1 MTTNTHPLRAHT
13 FSVGVAA
20 LALAMLTGAWL
31 QGRGL
36 RAELFPDVPANH
48 PYAASIQ
55 FMRDRGIIQGY
66 PDGTF
71 RPDAL
76 VSRAEMIKIVIGPR
90 ADSAE
95 RDRCAAEPSFTP
107 LFADVLDPQAVWY
120 GPYLCVAFRDAIISG
135 YPDNTFRPAKS
146 ISIEETAKI
155 VSRAYAITPGVDAPT
170 EPWYAGYMQAL
181 RSRNLIPDTVYLT
194 GQLVTRGELAE
205 MLARVIRLQGS
216 ATGTPAE
223 GIRLSDP
230 NDINP
235 ITIGDLHPSAGDD
248 PFGGSPSITGNGP
261 ITIGQPNN
269 PGSTAGQGDPGGVS
283 IGNSNGITGNPGSI
297 TLTPIEGAPKP
308 AIKKKVPAGYPS
320 SYKELKF
327 EEVYDRKQ
335 DFLRANGTNF
345 FPYFDIYGFVTGI
358 TTNEGGFQPDIT
370 GNGVRFSE
378 DVINTWD
385 DFIRRNK
392 DFFGVDN
399 PEAFHLEEGQ
409 GTNRASFT
417 FQGPALP
424 GVVNSVNLNGFFV
437 NGDERGAKA
446 SLSGHLWPGAK
457 VPTEAIITEEDLRK
471 KLIDKKVKVT
481 HTFNYTSTELE
492 GRQERI
498 VAEQFPTWGLGWK
511 PCQPPAECPL
521 PDKQEFE
528 YQIVEEDLSG
538 FTVFPLAITREGQTK
553 LEFRLVYRVNVLR
566 REDDNVRFA
575 FSLLYDA
582 LTGEDLKPR
591 VICKPE
597 KKEKPL
603 MTGVDP
609 AKTNSPEADPDQELP
624 ENYPPV
630 FAKRFE
636 QFEIE
641 DFIAERNENL
651 FVSGLFVDTIAG
663 LLSFI
668 GIPDDRLVG
677 QPDPI
682 NSIYPLD
689 AINWLSFNDGEV
701 KQWKDFL
708 QYHAEVFGIE
718 GTVKLT
724 RQKVCGAPD
733 ILVVE
738 QEFPDRY
745 NFFRTHQE
753 AKKDR
758 EFWPTVGPLMT
769 LSKND
774 LGGGQLQVV
783 ISGHHFPDAEL
794 PKAPVLTREDIES
807 LFVDQFELNGEPLR
821 RENLMI
827 LLGPAFLDKLR
838 LVYWVGLYNPNADFN
853 GQRYTDSR
861 WIRAIDAMTG
871 EEVQRRD

>member
-1 MTTNTHPLRAHT
+1 MTTNTHPLRHQVLL
-13 FSVGVAA
+13 VGVAT
-20 LALAMLTGAWL
+20 LTLAMIAGAWL

-48 PYAASIQ
+48 PYASSIQ
-55 FMRDRGIIQGY
+55 FMRDRSIIQGY

-95 RDRCAAEPSFTP
+95 RNRCATEPFFTP
-107 LFADVLDPQAVWY
+107 LFADVLDPQVVWY
-120 GPYLCVAFRDAIISG
+120 GPYLCVAFRDTIISG

-155 VSRAYAITPGVDAPT
+155 VSRAYAIIPAVDAPT
-170 EPWYAGYMQAL
+170 EPWYAGYMEAL
-181 RSRNLIPDTVYLT
+181 RSRNVIPDTLYLT

-216 ATGTPAE
+216 AAGTPVN
-223 GIRLSDP
+223 GIRLGAGD
-230 NDINP
+230 DINP
-235 ITIGDLHPSAGDD
+235 ITVGDLHPSAGD
-248 PFGGSPSITGNGP
+248 GP
-261 ITIGQPNN
+261 IT
-269 PGSTAGQGDPGGVS
+269 T
-283 IGNSNGITGNPGSI
+283 GITGNPGSI
-297 TLTPIEGAPKP
+297 TLTPIDGAVKP
-308 AIKKKVPAGYPS
+308 AIKKKVPAWYPV

-335 DFLRANGTNF
+335 DFLRENGTNF
-345 FPYFDIYGFVTGI
+345 FPYFDIYGFVAGI
-358 TTNEGGFQPDIT
+358 TTDEGGFQPDIT
-370 GNGVRFSE
+370 GNGVRYNE

-399 PEAFHLEEGQ
+399 PEAFHLEETQ
-409 GTNRASFT
+409 GTNRASFS
-417 FQGPALP
+417 FQGPAVP
-424 GVVNSVNLNGFFV
+424 GFINSVNLNGFFV
-437 NGDERGAKA
+437 NSEERGAKA
-446 SLSGHLWPGAK
+446 SLSGHLWPSAK

-471 KLIDKKVKVT
+471 KLIDKKVKAT

-528 YQIVEEDLSG
+528 YRIVEEDLGG

-609 AKTNSPEADPDQELP
+609 AKTNSSEADPDQELP

-651 FVSGLFVDTIAG
+651 FLSGLSVDTTAG
-663 LLSFI
+663 LLSFL

-689 AINWLSFNDGEV
+689 AINWLSFNDGEIR
-701 KQWKDFL
+701 QWKDFL
-708 QYHAEVFGIE
+708 QHHAEVFGIE

-733 ILVVE
+733 ILVAE

-745 NFFRTHQE
+745 NFLRTHLE
-753 AKKDR
+753 ARKDR

-774 LGGGQLQVV
+774 LGRGQLQVV

-794 PKAPVLTREDIES
+794 PKAPILTREEIES
-807 LFVDQFELNGEPLR
+807 LFVDQFEFNGEPLR

-871 EEVQRRD
+871 EEVQKRD